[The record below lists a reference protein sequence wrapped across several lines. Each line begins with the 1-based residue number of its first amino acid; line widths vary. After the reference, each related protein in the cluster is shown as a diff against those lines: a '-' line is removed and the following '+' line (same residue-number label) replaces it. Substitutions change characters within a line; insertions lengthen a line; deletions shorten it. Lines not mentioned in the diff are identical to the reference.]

1 MSGLPTFVEAAGR
14 PALAPSGPERATRG
28 PSNRLGRTALPLLAS
43 DAALQ
48 GARYAFIVYLGY
60 RSLPLLGSFLIGAA
74 WGAFLGVLTDFGI
87 SQHWLRSA
95 GAASLPTRHMFFSVI
110 RGKLLFSLLGVL
122 MLVLL
127 ARAGIGNITA
137 PVAMATGLL
146 LMATQSFGDTCEAV
160 SLSQSRYATVSRF
173 RGLMTLGGYVVP
185 LAYGVWVGQ
194 NDSIKG
200 VVTTLGL
207 AAVAGVLVSSLYVW
221 NVGCTMRGDAQ
232 GGAGYREIWW
242 GARWLGL
249 NQLAIVIDVRAPL
262 IMLGLMLGETAVGL
276 YGLVQRTTAIVELAW
291 ASLARLLLTSYAEL
305 GVREQV
311 QEIRTEVM
319 RAGRLTGLIMAA
331 LAACIWAGVF
341 FVLGRGNLSTEAA
354 LALVLLKWGS
364 LAIALSSFKRPFVL
378 GLIALY
384 HERAV
389 CRVNGLSAA
398 AGLLLVPAGIIYLG
412 IWGPVAA
419 WVVLEAAACIVIV
432 HLFLAMTRR
441 VQAKAEP
448 PLSQRAAL

>member
-1 MSGLPTFVEAAGR
+1 MSGFPTSAEAAGAS
-14 PALAPSGPERATRG
+14 ALAPLGAERATG
-28 PSNRLGRTALPLLAS
+28 GSSNRLGRTALSLLVS

-48 GARYAFIVYLGY
+48 GARYALIVYLGY

-74 WGAFLGVLTDFGI
+74 WGSLLGVVTDFGI

-95 GAASLPTRHMFFSVI
+95 GAASFPHRQTFFSAI
-110 RGKLLFSLLGVL
+110 RGKFLFSLLGVSAL
-122 MLVLL
+122 TLL
-127 ARAGIGNITA
+127 AMAGIWNIVA

-146 LMATQSFGDTCEAV
+146 LVTTQSFSDTCEAV

-173 RGLMTLGGYVVP
+173 RGLMTLGGYVAP
-185 LAYGVWVGQ
+185 LAYGFWVGQ
-194 NDSIKG
+194 DDSAAG
-200 VVTTLGL
+200 VVTALGL
-207 AAVAGVLVSSLYVW
+207 AAAAGVLVSSLYVW
-221 NVGCTMRGDAQ
+221 KVGRTMRGDAQ
-232 GGAGYREIWW
+232 REAGYGEIWW
-242 GARWLGL
+242 ESRWLGL
-249 NQLAIVIDVRAPL
+249 NQLAIVFDVRAPL
-262 IMLGLMLGETAVGL
+262 ILLGLMLGEAAVGL

-341 FVLGRGNLSTEAA
+341 SVLGMASLSTEAV

-364 LAIALSSFKRPFVL
+364 LAIALSSLKRPFVL

-389 CRVNGLSAA
+389 CRVNVLSAA
-398 AGLLLVPAGIIYLG
+398 AGLLLVPAGIVYLG
-412 IWGPVAA
+412 IWGPVVA
-419 WVVLEAAACIVIV
+419 WVFLEAAACIVIV
-432 HLFLAMTRR
+432 HLFLSMTRQ